1 MKNQIQ
7 EILEQTLGEM
17 AETFSSTEFSRA
29 LYEKNVDEKIVRNRI
44 ASGFLMSNCEQ
55 VSKKIWRK
63 REGNQAAEL
72 FSIQEQEINEFDKI
86 VTDNCIAHLKSLG
99 YKVYAPVTEFKEL

>member
-7 EILEQTLGEM
+7 QILEQTLQEM

-29 LYEKNVDEKIVRNRI
+29 LYAKDVDEKIVRNRI

-63 REGNQAAEL
+63 REENQIADL
-72 FSIQEQEINEFDKI
+72 LSIEEQEIKDYEDSFRE
-86 VTDNCIAHLKSLG
+86 TCIAHLKSLG

>member
-99 YKVYAPVTEFKEL
+99 YKIYAPVTEFKEL